1 MRKAGRPKQRLMK
14 NHEHQAPRLPQV
26 FVNSWFWLRISPSRG
41 SSIMLWS
48 AAPVDRYDTK
58 ANVMNPATKAS
69 PMPSMKLNVSLWN
82 ILSRFNTLDRLELF

>member
-1 MRKAGRPKQRLMK
+1 
-14 NHEHQAPRLPQV
+14 
-26 FVNSWFWLRISPSRG
+26 
-41 SSIMLWS
+41 MLWS

-58 ANVMNPATKAS
+58 ANVRNPATKAS